1 MKSKQDAIA
10 YAAKKE
16 AMQELQVLEKK
27 GYIDLFYGDESGFSL
42 TPVTAYAWQYKGEQ
56 IEILPQKSKRLNVFG
71 VMSQG
76 RRLSSFLKE
85 GTIKASFVV
94 NCIEQ
99 WIKTL
104 HKPTVL
110 VLDNAPVHQ
119 AELQAKIE
127 EWQERDLFIFFLPKY
142 SPHLNKIEQ
151 LWRKTKYEWLKPEA
165 YSSLATLTAAIEG
178 IFSNFGEQYSIKFRE
193 YIL

>member
-1 MKSKQDAIA
+1 MHI
-10 YAAKKE
+10 
-16 AMQELQVLEKK
+16 LEKQ
-27 GYIDLFYGDESGFSL
+27 GYIDLFYGDESGFCL
-42 TPVTAYAWQYKGEQ
+42 TPVTAYGWQYKGEQ

-71 VMSQG
+71 VMSKG
-76 RRLSSFLKE
+76 KRLTSFLKE
-85 GTIKASFVV
+85 GSIKASFVV
-94 NCIEQ
+94 SCIEE
-99 WIKTL
+99 WMKTL

-142 SPHLNKIEQ
+142 SPHLNKIEI

-165 YSSLATLTAAIEG
+165 YSNLATLRAELES
-178 IFSNFGEQYSIKFRE
+178 IFANFGEQYSIKFKE

>member
-1 MKSKQDAIA
+1 
-10 YAAKKE
+10 
-16 AMQELQVLEKK
+16 MQLLEKQ
-27 GYIDLFYGDESGFSL
+27 GYIDLFYADESGFSL

-56 IEILPQKSKRLNVFG
+56 IQILPQKSKRLNVFG
-71 VMSQG
+71 MMSG
-76 RRLSSFLKE
+76 GKRLTSFLKE

-94 NCIEQ
+94 ACIEE

-104 HKPTVL
+104 QKPPVL

-142 SPHLNKIEQ
+142 SPHLNKIEH
-151 LWRKTKYEWLKPEA
+151 LWRKVKYEWLKPEA
-165 YSSLATLTAAIEG
+165 YNCLATLTAALEN
-178 IFSNFGEQYSIKFRE
+178 IFSNFGEQYSIKFKE
-193 YIL
+193 CIL

>member
-1 MKSKQDAIA
+1 
-10 YAAKKE
+10 
-16 AMQELQVLEKK
+16 LQALEKK

-56 IEILPQKSKRLNVFG
+56 IQIFPQKSKRLNVFG

-76 RRLSSFLKE
+76 KNLTTFLKE
-85 GTIKASFVV
+85 GSIKASFVV
-94 NCIEQ
+94 SCIEQ
-99 WIKTL
+99 WMKTL

-127 EWQERDLFIFFLPKY
+127 QWQEKDLFIFFLPKY
-142 SPHLNKIEQ
+142 SPHLNKIEH
-151 LWRKTKYEWLKPEA
+151 LWRKVKYEWLKPEA
-165 YSSLATLTAAIEG
+165 YSSLAALTAAIES
-178 IFSNFGEQYSIKFRE
+178 IFSNFGEQYAIKFKE